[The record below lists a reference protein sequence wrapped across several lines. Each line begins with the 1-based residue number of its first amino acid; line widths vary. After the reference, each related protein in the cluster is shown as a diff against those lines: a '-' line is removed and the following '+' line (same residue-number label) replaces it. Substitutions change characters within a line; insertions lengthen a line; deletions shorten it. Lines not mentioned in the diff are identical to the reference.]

1 MDIKSVLIIKGSH
14 RENGFTNRM
23 CNEIAKVFSSCSVKI
38 FDACNERFSPCTG
51 CNYCEKN
58 GCCVFRDLDSFYE
71 SFETADLIVFAS
83 PVYNGSFS
91 APIKALIDR
100 FQVYYTGFYAN
111 KKTQQI
117 KKHRKAFFL
126 AAAGRGGEKS
136 FSYMKSQLE
145 CAFTILNIELCGSV
159 LCSHTDTQPDSY
171 LRALEEIKRSFTDE

>member
-71 SFETADLIVFAS
+71 SFETADLIVFSS
-83 PVYNGSFS
+83 PVYNGNFS

-136 FSYMKSQLE
+136 FSYLFGKKYVKLYKSVYI
-145 CAFTILNIELCGSV
+145 ILVFIGSV
-159 LCSHTDTQPDSY
+159 NPPKIIWEF
-171 LRALEEIKRSFTDE
+171 ALYSGSTT